1 MHQLNRLALGLA
13 FVVMVAPQPAYSED
27 LLKLAIGQRGIWH
40 GATADLGQRAGIFQ
54 KHGLKLEI
62 LYTSGAGETLQP
74 VISGNIDV
82 GVSVGTFG
90 VFGAYAKGAPI
101 RIIGAES
108 TGEDAYW
115 YVRPDSPVRSMADMA
130 GRTIAYSTTGS
141 STHANVLSLIDL
153 YKVNAKPVA
162 TGAFPATWTQ
172 VMSGQVDAGWSAPP
186 FAMEALRKGEIR
198 IIVKSSEL
206 PLIKGHTI
214 RVLIANKASLD
225 GKPDVFRRFMRAYR
239 ETIDWMYAGDEAL
252 KVYADFVG
260 IPFEDAKTIREQ
272 FDPKEM
278 VIPDRVLGLRELVP
292 EAIKFKFI
300 NQPLNE
306 RELAELV
313 QIPK

>member
-1 MHQLNRLALGLA
+1 MNHVIALIAIVSAAWLSSAGA
-13 FVVMVAPQPAYSED
+13 FGADA
-27 LLKLAIGQRGIWH
+27 LKVAIGQREIWH
-40 GATADLGQRAGIFQ
+40 GSPASLGARAGLFQ
-54 KHGLKLEI
+54 KHGLELEI
-62 LYTSGAGETLQP
+62 LYTEGAGQTMQP

-82 GVSVGTFG
+82 GVAVGTLG

-115 YVRPDSPVRSMADMA
+115 YVRPQSPVKSMADMG

-153 YKVNAKPVA
+153 YKVNARPVA
-162 TGAFPATWTQ
+162 TGGFPSTWTQ

-186 FAMEALRKGEIR
+186 FGMQAMRKGEIR
-198 IIVKSSEL
+198 ILVKSSEL

-225 GKPDVFRRFMRAYR
+225 RKPDVYRRFMRAYR
-239 ETIDWMYAGDEAL
+239 ETIDWMYATDDAL

-260 IPFEDAKTIREQ
+260 IPFEDA
-272 FDPKEM
+272 
-278 VIPDRVLGLRELVP
+278 
-292 EAIKFKFI
+292 
-300 NQPLNE
+300 
-306 RELAELV
+306 
-313 QIPK
+313 

>member
-1 MHQLNRLALGLA
+1 MWL
-13 FVVMVAPQPAYSED
+13 APQAALAQD
-27 LLKLAIGQRGIWH
+27 LLRLAIGQRGIWH

-62 LYTSGAGETLQP
+62 LYTSGAGETMQP
-74 VISGNIDV
+74 VISGNIDI

-115 YVRPDSPVRSMADMA
+115 YVRPDSPVKSMADMG

-153 YKVNAKPVA
+153 YKVAARPIA
-162 TGAFPATWTQ
+162 TGGFPSTWTQ
-172 VMSGQVDAGWSAPP
+172 VMTGQVDAGWSAPP
-186 FAMEALRKGEIR
+186 FAMEALRKREIR
-198 IIVKSSEL
+198 MIVRSSEL

-225 GKPDVFRRFMRAYR
+225 GKSEVYRRFMRAYR
-239 ETIDWMYAGDEAL
+239 ETIDWMYAGDDAL
-252 KVYADFVG
+252 KVYAEFVG
-260 IPFEDAKTIREQ
+260 ISFEDAKTIREE

-278 VIPDRVLGLRELVP
+278 VIPDRVLGLNELLP

-300 NQPLNE
+300 SQPLSE
-306 RELAELV
+306 SQLSDLV

>member
-1 MHQLNRLALGLA
+1 MWL
-13 FVVMVAPQPAYSED
+13 APQAALAQD
-27 LLKLAIGQRGIWH
+27 LLRLAIGQRGIWH

-62 LYTSGAGETLQP
+62 LYTSGAGETMQP
-74 VISGNIDV
+74 VISGNIDI

-115 YVRPDSPVRSMADMA
+115 YVRPDSPVKSMADMG

-153 YKVNAKPVA
+153 YKVAARPIA
-162 TGAFPATWTQ
+162 TGGFPSTWTQ
-172 VMSGQVDAGWSAPP
+172 VMTGQVDAGWSAPP
-186 FAMEALRKGEIR
+186 FAMEALRKREIR
-198 IIVKSSEL
+198 MIVRSSEL

-225 GKPDVFRRFMRAYR
+225 GKSEVYRRFMRAYR
-239 ETIDWMYAGDEAL
+239 ETIDWMYAGDDAL
-252 KVYADFVG
+252 KVYAEFVG
-260 IPFEDAKTIREQ
+260 ISFEDAKTIREE

-278 VIPDRVLGLRELVP
+278 VIPDRVLGLSELLP

-300 NQPLNE
+300 NQPLSE
-306 RELAELV
+306 SQLADLV

>member
-1 MHQLNRLALGLA
+1 MWL
-13 FVVMVAPQPAYSED
+13 APQAALAQD
-27 LLKLAIGQRGIWH
+27 LLRLAIGQRGIWH

-62 LYTSGAGETLQP
+62 LYTSGAGETMQP
-74 VISGNIDV
+74 VISGNIDI

-115 YVRPDSPVRSMADMA
+115 YVRPDSPVKSMADMG

-153 YKVNAKPVA
+153 YKVAARPIA
-162 TGAFPATWTQ
+162 TGGFPSTWTQ
-172 VMSGQVDAGWSAPP
+172 VMTGQVDAGWSAPP
-186 FAMEALRKGEIR
+186 FAMEALRKREIR
-198 IIVKSSEL
+198 MIVRSSEL

-225 GKPDVFRRFMRAYR
+225 GKSEVYRRFMRAYR
-239 ETIDWMYAGDEAL
+239 ETIDWMYAGDDAL
-252 KVYADFVG
+252 KVYAEFVG
-260 IPFEDAKTIREQ
+260 ISFEDAKTIREE

-278 VIPDRVLGLRELVP
+278 VIPDRVLGLNELLP

-300 NQPLNE
+300 NQPLSE
-306 RELAELV
+306 SQLADLV

>member
-1 MHQLNRLALGLA
+1 VRTFVRLGLT
-13 FVVMVAPQPAYSED
+13 VAIAAWFAPHAASAQD

-54 KHGLKLEI
+54 KHGLKLDI

-74 VISGNIDV
+74 VISGNIDI

-115 YVRPDSPVRSMADMA
+115 YVRPDSPVKSMADMG

-153 YKVNAKPVA
+153 YKVNARPVA
-162 TGAFPATWTQ
+162 TGAFPSTWTQ

-225 GKPDVFRRFMRAYR
+225 GKPDVFRRFMLAYR
-239 ETIDWMYAGDEAL
+239 ETIDWMYANDEAL

-260 IPFEDAKTIREQ
+260 IPVEDAKTIRNE

-278 VIPDRVLGLRELVP
+278 VIPDRVLGLDELVP

-300 NQPLNE
+300 NQQLTE
-306 RELAELV
+306 RQLADLV

>member
-1 MHQLNRLALGLA
+1 VHNTIRLILMIALAACLGQRGA
-13 FVVMVAPQPAYSED
+13 SAQD

-54 KHGLKLEI
+54 KHGLKLDI
-62 LYTSGAGETLQP
+62 LYTSGAGETMQP

-90 VFGAYAKGAPI
+90 VFGAFAKGAPI

-115 YVRPDSPVRSMADMA
+115 YVRPDSPVKSMADMG

-153 YKVNAKPVA
+153 YKVNARPVA
-162 TGAFPATWTQ
+162 TGGFPSTWTQ
-172 VMSGQVDAGWSAPP
+172 VMSRQVDAGWSAPP
-186 FAMEALRKGEIR
+186 FGMEALRKGEIR
-198 IIVKSSEL
+198 ILVKSSEL
-206 PLIKGHTI
+206 PLIRGHTI
-214 RVLIANKASLD
+214 RVLIANKATLD
-225 GKPDVFRRFMRAYR
+225 RKPNVYRRFMRAYR
-239 ETIDWMYAGDEAL
+239 ETIDWMYATDEAL

-260 IPFEDAKTIREQ
+260 IPFEDAKNIREE

-278 VIPDRVLGLRELVP
+278 VIPDRVLGLNELVP

-300 NQPLNE
+300 TQPLAE
-306 RELAELV
+306 AQLTELV